1 MVMLL
6 LGILAAFAVPR
17 VSDISIF
24 GSKGFHDETL
34 AILRFAQK
42 TAIAQRR
49 AVCVDFAAAGVSLRM
64 FAANPAPATCAAATA
79 AQAPA
84 LALPF
89 TPSGGSGLSV
99 APAPSPLPMQF
110 TPLGSTDQGAKLTV
124 SIANST
130 DIFVEATTGYVH
142 D

>member
-1 MVMLL
+1 MTS
-6 LGILAAFAVPR
+6 
-17 VSDISIF
+17 VSSAP
-24 GSKGFHDETL
+24 KNFHDETL

-49 AVCVDFAAAGVSLRM
+49 AVCVDFAGSGRVFAHVRRQPSACHLCGCNRCAG
-64 FAANPAPATCAAATA
+64 ACAGASIY
-79 AQAPA
+79 
-84 LALPF
+84 
-89 TPSGGSGLSV
+89 PSGERFVGS
-99 APAPSPLPMQF
+99 ARAFTLPMRF